1 VRQHLAGEA
10 WGDHVEV
17 YFGPGFEAY
26 VTPVDGGV
34 NVAWLWDE
42 GRVAP
47 GADVHRQL
55 LKHVAPLE
63 QRLDGRRPTDRPRA
77 AGPFRHR
84 PLMRVRDGVLLMGD
98 AAGYLDPLTGEGVGL
113 ALMQAELFG
122 QHVVPLIRDRS
133 ERVVPARAC
142 TFYLRAVDSASRS
155 NHVLTRLMLSLTRRP
170 AMVERAAAALAADP
184 GLFGHL
190 LAANTGRRSLWTVPL
205 ASICRLPFAML
216 AARPRLAADVRRLD
230 GAGERPE

>member
-1 VRQHLAGEA
+1 VRQHFSGEA

-34 NVAWLWDE
+34 NVAWLWEE

-55 LKHVAPLE
+55 VKHVALLE
-63 QRLDGRRPTDRPRA
+63 QRLDGRRPTDRAQA

-84 PLMRVRDGVLLMGD
+84 PRARVRDGVLLMGD

-122 QHVVPLIRDRS
+122 EHVVPLIRDRS
-133 ERVVPARAC
+133 ERVVSARAC
-142 TFYLRAVDSASRS
+142 TSYLRAVDSASRP
-155 NHVLTRLMLSLTRRP
+155 NHMLTRLMLSLSRRP
-170 AMVERAAAALAADP
+170 AMVERTAAALAADP
-184 GLFGHL
+184 TLFRHL
-190 LAANTGRRSLWTVPL
+190 LAANIGRRSLWTAPL

-216 AARPRLAADVRRLD
+216 AARPGAAADVRPPD
-230 GAGERPE
+230 GAGERGE